1 MDTPLSVVPFRIP
14 KISVLIPGITVLC
27 FLVSIFSFT
36 PADAHFG
43 MVYPSTNQVDQEH
56 PQVNVT
62 LTFLHPFE
70 KSGMDLDSPQKA
82 YISKNGE
89 NQDLKGL
96 LTETSFLG
104 KKAWTLSYK
113 PDHPGVYWF
122 AMEPAPYWEPAE
134 NLFII
139 HYTKTA
145 VSAFGGDQ
153 GWDIPIGMKTEI
165 VPLMRPF
172 GNYAGNTFIG
182 KLLVKGK
189 PFAGADVEI
198 EHYNTENW
206 VAPTDMHVTQ
216 VVKTDNNGSFSF
228 TCPLPGWWGFSAL
241 TEADFTMNGPDGK
254 EKSVE
259 LGAVIWVYFDP
270 NPFLGN

>member
-1 MDTPLSVVPFRIP
+1 ML
-14 KISVLIPGITVLC
+14 GIALVC
-27 FLVSIFSFT
+27 FLVITFPPSH
-36 PADAHFG
+36 AKAHFG
-43 MVYPSTNQVDQEH
+43 MVYPSSNQVDQEH
-56 PQVNVT
+56 PQINVIM
-62 LTFLHPFE
+62 TFFHPFR
-70 KSGMDLDSPQKA
+70 KSGMDLDRPQKA
-82 YISKNGE
+82 YISTNGKTE
-89 NQDLKGL
+89 DIKGILK
-96 LTETSFLG
+96 ETTFLG
-104 KKAWTLSYK
+104 KKAWELTYTPKL
-113 PDHPGVYWF
+113 PGVYWF

-145 VSAFGGDQ
+145 VSAYGGDQ
-153 GWDIPIGMKTEI
+153 GWDVPIGMKTEI
-165 VPLMRPF
+165 VPLLRPF
-172 GNYAGNTFIG
+172 GNYAGNTFTG

-198 EHYNTENW
+198 EHFNTENW

-216 VVKTDNNGSFSF
+216 VVKTDDNGTFSF

-241 TEADFTMNGPDGK
+241 TEADFTMNGADGK